1 MGYKNDAQRKA
12 AHASMAEQSPAKQMG
27 MIDSLTGMT
36 NVPPQQSNTMG
47 QAQPVFNQQAQQ
59 TAQGMFGTQQAM
71 QNAVGATPLFQQKLD
86 EVDLGVVKS
95 DYKDKAFSLPFDG
108 GKVYRGEGDMQRYGG
123 KMSKEMTDANA
134 NYTYQHNLANKPG
147 YAEMKQKQMDSEA
160 TVVKAEDE
168 GMTNMLERQEN
179 ERRGIMEQT
188 ELSDRTEKSED

>member
-1 MGYKNDAQRKA
+1 
-12 AHASMAEQSPAKQMG
+12 
-27 MIDSLTGMT
+27 
-36 NVPPQQSNTMG
+36 
-47 QAQPVFNQQAQQ
+47 
-59 TAQGMFGTQQAM
+59 
-71 QNAVGATPLFQQKLD
+71 
-86 EVDLGVVKS
+86 
-95 DYKDKAFSLPFDG
+95 
-108 GKVYRGEGDMQRYGG
+108 MQRYGG